1 MNNKKGGDNDQQ
13 AGPSL
18 AKRLNKNSSVFAPQD
33 PRKAQPKPQKSPI
46 EEVVKPII
54 PQSNIIDYKS
64 ITNEEEFRN
73 TIHFIKLLVDK
84 ESREEAFKQLNN
96 KRDTEPN
103 IASLLWYS
111 VGTIAIL
118 LQEIISIYP
127 YLTNLTLTSKASERI
142 CNVLGLF
149 QCIALDPKTR
159 ILFLKGFVTSKFTF
173 VCISSY
179 KYTKQ
184 E

>member
-1 MNNKKGGDNDQQ
+1 MNSKRGGDNEQTN
-13 AGPSL
+13 GPSL

-33 PRKAQPKPQKSPI
+33 ARKTQLKPAKSPV
-46 EEVVKPII
+46 EETVKSTVV
-54 PQSNIIDYKS
+54 QANIIDYKN
-64 ITNEEEFRN
+64 IANEEEFKN
-73 TIHFIKLLVDK
+73 TVYYIKMLIDQ
-84 ESREEAFKQLNN
+84 EGREEAFKQLNN

-103 IASLLWYS
+103 IASLLWFS
-111 VGTIAIL
+111 VGTISIL

-159 ILFLKGFVTSKFTF
+159 ILFLKGYI
-173 VCISSY
+173 IS
-179 KYTKQ
+179 
-184 E
+184 

>member
-1 MNNKKGGDNDQQ
+1 MNNRKGGDSETNN
-13 AGPSL
+13 GLSL

-33 PRKAQPKPQKSPI
+33 AVKTQLKPQT
-46 EEVVKPII
+46 VKTQMDEPVKTSNI
-54 PQSNIIDYKS
+54 QSNIIDYKS
-64 ITNEEEFRN
+64 ITNEEEFKN
-73 TIHFIKLLVDK
+73 TICHIKLLADRDN
-84 ESREEAFKQLNN
+84 REEAFKQLNN

-111 VGTIAIL
+111 LGTISIL

-127 YLTNLTLTSKASERI
+127 YLTSLTLTTKASERI

-159 ILFLKGFVTSKFTF
+159 ILFLKGLFISELTSLRL
-173 VCISSY
+173 SAY
-179 KYTKQ
+179 QYA

>member
-1 MNNKKGGDNDQQ
+1 MNNKKGGDHEQNN
-13 AGPSL
+13 GPSL

-33 PRKAQPKPQKSPI
+33 ARKPQSKPQKSPVN
-46 EEVVKPII
+46 EVAKPVFL
-54 PQSNIIDYKS
+54 QSNIIDYKI
-64 ITNEEEFRN
+64 ITNEEEFKN
-73 TIHFIKLLVDK
+73 TMHHIKMLVDK
-84 ESREEAFKQLNN
+84 ENREEAFKQLNN

-111 VGTIAIL
+111 VGTISIL

-159 ILFLKGFVTSKFTF
+159 ILFLKGII
-173 VCISSY
+173 IS
-179 KYTKQ
+179 
-184 E
+184 EPPLIRLPFN